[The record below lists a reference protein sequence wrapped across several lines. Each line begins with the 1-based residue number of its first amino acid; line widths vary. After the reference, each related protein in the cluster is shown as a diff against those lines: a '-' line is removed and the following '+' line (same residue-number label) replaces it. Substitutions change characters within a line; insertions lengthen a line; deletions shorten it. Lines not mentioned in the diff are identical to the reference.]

1 MNLEILEKICNN
13 LNGTT
18 EDIKWEND
26 LCFLIG
32 NKMYC
37 VAGIEPP
44 LTVSFKVQPEEFI
57 ELTNKNGIIPA
68 PYVARYHWVLVEDLN
83 ALNLK
88 EWKFYITQ
96 SYKMIF
102 NKLSKKIQKEII
114 AKN

>member
-1 MNLEILEKICNN
+1 MKL
-13 LNGTT
+13 G
-18 EDIKWEND
+18 ND
-26 LCFLIG
+26 LRFLIG

-37 VAGIEPP
+37 VAGLKLP
-44 LTVSFKVQPEEFI
+44 LTDSFKVQPEEFI
-57 ELTNKNGIIPA
+57 ELTNKKGIILA

-102 NKLSKKIQKEII
+102 NKLSKKIQREIN